1 MLSGVGKYIKFAS
14 QYREMLL
21 ATSGMESLTTQGKG
35 YQNTEDMFDDL
46 SLKLERAFKT
56 LKGQG
61 SITEINVA
69 STIKEIRK
77 ALIDADV
84 NFKVAKDVTDE
95 IKEKALGQDVLT
107 AVSPGQLLTKITN
120 DELTALM
127 GGQSVDIDVQGS
139 PAVILIA
146 GLQGSGK
153 TTFSVKLANYL
164 KKQGRQVLLT
174 ACDIYRPAAI
184 DQLKVLGGQVGV
196 EVYAEPENKDA
207 VRIAKSAID
216 HARKNNFRVVIVDT
230 AGRLAVDEE
239 MMNEIARLKEAL
251 DPSETLFVVD
261 SMTGQDA
268 VNTAR
273 VFNERLDFDGVVLT
287 KLDGDARGGA
297 ALSIRRVV
305 DKPIKF
311 ISMGEKMEA
320 IDRFYPDRMA
330 SRILGMGDV
339 ISLVEKAQQAYD
351 EDEARRLSKKI
362 RKNQFDFN
370 DFLDQLQQVKKMG
383 NMKDLLS
390 MIPGMGK
397 AVKDVD
403 IDDNSFK
410 PIEAIIRSM
419 TLHER
424 ENPDV
429 INGSRKARIARGSG
443 RTVQEV
449 NNLLKQFG
457 DMRKMMK
464 TMNKMGGGKRAL
476 SALKPSGR

>member
-1 MLSGVGKYIKFAS
+1 
-14 QYREMLL
+14 
-21 ATSGMESLTTQGKG
+21 
-35 YQNTEDMFDDL
+35 MFDNL
-46 SLKLERAFKT
+46 SVKLEKAFQT

-61 SITEINVA
+61 KITEINVA

-84 NFKVAKDVTDE
+84 NYKVAKEVTDE
-95 IKEKALGQDVLT
+95 IREKAMGQDVIT
-107 AVSPGQLLTKITN
+107 AISPGQLLTKITN
-120 DELTALM
+120 DELTTLM
-127 GGQSVDIDVQGS
+127 GGHSEDIKLEGNPS
-139 PAVILIA
+139 IILIS

-153 TTFSVKLANYL
+153 TTFTGKLALYL
-164 KKQGRQVLLT
+164 KKQGRSVLLA

-184 DQLKVLGGQVGV
+184 DQLKVLGEQVGV

-207 VRIAKSAID
+207 VKIAKAAID
-216 HARKNNFRVVIVDT
+216 HAKKNNHRVLIVDT

-251 DPSETLFVVD
+251 RPSETLFVVD

-273 VFNERLDFDGVVLT
+273 AFNERLNFDGVVLT
-287 KLDGDARGGA
+287 KLDGDTRGGA

-305 DKPIKF
+305 EKPIKF
-311 ISMGEKMEA
+311 ISTGEKMEA

-339 ISLVEKAQQAYD
+339 ISLVERAQQAYD
-351 EDEARRLSKKI
+351 EDEAKRLNKKI

-370 DFLDQLQQVKKMG
+370 DFLQQLQQVKKMG
-383 NMKDLLS
+383 NMKDLLG

-397 AVKDVD
+397 ALKGVD
-403 IDDNSFK
+403 LDDNSFK

-419 TLHER
+419 TMQER
-424 ENPDV
+424 ENPDM
-429 INGSRKARIARGSG
+429 INGSRKARIAKGSG

-449 NNLLKQFG
+449 NNLLKQFS
-457 DMRKMMK
+457 DMRKLMK
-464 TMNKMGGGKRAL
+464 TMNKMGGGKKAL
-476 SALKPSGR
+476 SALNPFGR

>member
-1 MLSGVGKYIKFAS
+1 
-14 QYREMLL
+14 
-21 ATSGMESLTTQGKG
+21 
-35 YQNTEDMFDDL
+35 MFDNL
-46 SLKLERAFKT
+46 SHKLDKAFQT

-69 STIKEIRK
+69 TTIKEIRK

-84 NFKVAKDVTDE
+84 NYKVAKEVTDE

-107 AVSPGQLLTKITN
+107 AISPGQLLVKITN
-120 DELTALM
+120 DELTQLM
-127 GGQSVDIDVQGS
+127 GGQSEDIRIDGNPS
-139 PAVILIA
+139 IILIA

-153 TTFSVKLANYL
+153 TTFSGKLASYL
-164 KKQGRQVLLT
+164 KKQGRSVLLT

-184 DQLKVLGGQVGV
+184 DQLKVLGEQVGV

-207 VRIAKSAID
+207 VKIASAAID
-216 HARKNNFRVVIVDT
+216 HAKKNNHRVVIVDT

-251 DPSETLFVVD
+251 NPSETLFVVD

-268 VNTAR
+268 VNTAKA
-273 VFNERLDFDGVVLT
+273 FNDRLNFNGVVLT
-287 KLDGDARGGA
+287 KLDGDTRGGA

-311 ISMGEKMEA
+311 VSTGEKMDA

-339 ISLVEKAQQAYD
+339 VTLVEKAQEAFD
-351 EDEARRLSKKI
+351 EEEAKRLSKKI

-370 DFLDQLQQVKKMG
+370 DFLSQLEQVKKMG
-383 NMKDLLS
+383 NMKDLLG

-397 AVKDVD
+397 ALKGVD

-419 TLHER
+419 TFQER
-424 ENPDV
+424 ENPDLL
-429 INGSRKARIARGSG
+429 NSSRKNRIAIGSG
-443 RTVQEV
+443 TSVQQV
-449 NNLLKQFG
+449 NQLLKQFG
-457 DMRKMMK
+457 EMRKMMK

-476 SALKPSGR
+476 SALNPFGR